1 MKDILKAIKA
11 RWVKELEHEPSE
23 DERLYSR
30 KTNIYMMLG
39 FMVLITACIAGYA
52 YIQAQP
58 VSFEGDITI
67 SGGIAGD
74 PIITALM
81 NSSEHLEE
89 FNLTSGPSNV
99 NGSIHL
105 HGTYQMPMSAFM
117 TMNSRLYEMYGV

>member
-1 MKDILKAIKA
+1 MKDILIAIKT
-11 RWVKELEHEPSE
+11 RWVKELEHQPSE
-23 DERLYSR
+23 DERLYNR
-30 KTNIYMMLG
+30 KTSVYMMLG
-39 FMVLITACIAGYA
+39 FAVLLTALIVAYA
-52 YIQAQP
+52 HIQAQP

-74 PIITALM
+74 PIFTALM
-81 NSSEHLEE
+81 NSSEHLEQ

-117 TMNSRLYEMYGV
+117 EINSKLSELYGV

>member
-1 MKDILKAIKA
+1 MKDILTAIKA
-11 RWVKELEHEPSE
+11 RWVKELEHQPSE
-23 DERLYSR
+23 DERLYNR
-30 KTNIYMMLG
+30 KTSVYMTLG
-39 FMVLITACIAGYA
+39 FAVLLTALIAGYA

-67 SGGIAGD
+67 SGGITGD
-74 PIITALM
+74 PIIPALM
-81 NSSEHLEE
+81 NSSEHLEQ

-117 TMNSRLYEMYGV
+117 KLNSKLSELYGV

>member
-11 RWVKELEHEPSE
+11 RWIKELNHEPSE
-23 DERLYSR
+23 DERLYNR
-30 KTNIYMMLG
+30 KTSVYMMLA
-39 FMVLITACIAGYA
+39 FAVLLTALIAGYT
-52 YIQAQP
+52 YMQAQP

-81 NSSEHLEE
+81 NSSEHLEQ
-89 FNLTSGPSNV
+89 FNITSGPSNM

-117 TMNSRLYEMYGV
+117 AMNSKLSEYYGV